1 MYFKESNVCSEYPC
15 FWLKPPP
22 EGCAR
27 FYFHEKKLKRET
39 RIPEFFKYEF
49 KGEKMD
55 ALFSIAI
62 QTNERVVL
70 KNVMLNLATKWYN
83 KIDEMG
89 KRKLLRARKIIHIII
104 KKSMER
110 IHINDSWKSDDN
122 EMNYGK
128 KKFMHVNF

>member
-1 MYFKESNVCSEYPC
+1 
-15 FWLKPPP
+15 
-22 EGCAR
+22 
-27 FYFHEKKLKRET
+27 
-39 RIPEFFKYEF
+39 
-49 KGEKMD
+49 MD

-62 QTNERVVL
+62 QTNETVVL

-83 KIDEMG
+83 KTEEMG
-89 KRKLLRARKIIHIII
+89 KRKLLRARIIIHIII